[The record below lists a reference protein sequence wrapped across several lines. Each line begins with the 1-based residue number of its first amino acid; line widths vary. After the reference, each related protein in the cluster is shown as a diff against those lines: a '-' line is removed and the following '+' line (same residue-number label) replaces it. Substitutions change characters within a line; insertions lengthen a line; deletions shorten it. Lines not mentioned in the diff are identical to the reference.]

1 MPGMG
6 WYRWFEWLRNGRR
19 RSECPLAC
27 VLRQQYRARL
37 TFGLAPEA
45 ACDDCLVP
53 VGVSTAGGDPWQQ
66 PLQSGTS
73 RETAQ
78 GQQRFENRCRAPQL
92 ASHETVL
99 GLPDGG
105 TQNASHC
112 DCDCGPAG
120 TARKA
125 GLPNTTNISLR
136 PPEVAARLVFGY
148 WKGNLIKHTTKCALM
163 SMLVERID
171 RYVMLAK
178 LNGNTGEDL
187 LRGFKRR
194 RKGVPESL
202 RKAMTYDQGAQMAL
216 HQTLSAQLGI
226 AQSMWPSRCSPA
238 RNTRNTREMSPV
250 GSP

>member
-1 MPGMG
+1 MAPK
-6 WYRWFEWLRNGRR
+6 RRR
-19 RSECPLAC
+19 RSVSLLAD
-27 VLRQQYRARL
+27 VLLPQYRAQL

-45 ACDDCLVP
+45 ARDDCLVP

-105 TQNASHC
+105 TQTASH
-112 DCDCGPAG
+112 CDCGPAG

-125 GLPNTTNISLR
+125 GLPNATNISLR
-136 PPEVAARLVFGY
+136 PPEVAARLVPGY
-148 WKGNLIKHTTKCALM
+148 WKGNLIKHATNGASM
-163 SMLVERID
+163 SMPVERID

-178 LNGNTGEDL
+178 LNANTAEDL

-202 RKAMTYDQGAQMAL
+202 RKTMTYDQGAQMAL

-238 RNTRNTREMSPV
+238 RATRATRATRGKCRSLAAH
-250 GSP
+250 